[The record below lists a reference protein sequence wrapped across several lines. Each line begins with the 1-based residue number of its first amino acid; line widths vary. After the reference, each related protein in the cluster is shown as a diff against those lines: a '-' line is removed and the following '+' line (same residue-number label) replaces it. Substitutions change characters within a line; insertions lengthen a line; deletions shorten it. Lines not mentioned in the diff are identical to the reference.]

1 MPSNDLTNAASTP
14 TFTLFSV
21 ATRTRL
27 IVSLLFAATL
37 GIAGC
42 ERSPETVARNG
53 GGGGGGVNTK
63 ATDYNKTLDGFSFP
77 DVVTTSPD
85 TSGVTDSGSAQDAG
99 GPGQDSG
106 EKPEDSGVITTDD
119 TTAGDDTGG
128 QNDAGAVDT
137 NKVDAGSSDT
147 GSSDTYQPPVWPAGS
162 LKVQSAFSPD
172 GKGVKVRF
180 NKPPDATGATCTDK
194 IACKQVF
201 LIQASNNDTVPVLN
215 AKPAADPR
223 FASLTLDPGV
233 KINPQLTYVA
243 LVKNLKAFDGENL
256 DSVQRKAVIKRTV
269 YLHLMFH
276 QHQPT
281 YEDPI
286 QGTLTSPWVRKHAT
300 KDYYDMASV
309 LLPYPKVHLTMN
321 LTAVLIKQ
329 LKEYYLDRLGPYVD
343 TKKNTVDTAAFLAKH
358 KGHTDPWIDLLL
370 EPTPTPQTV
379 TAKQLG
385 LLYAD
390 PWSCVSTSPVLM
402 KRFPDYEKLREKNP
416 ATLTQQDF
424 MGLKIWF
431 ELAWFDPD
439 FLNGAV
445 TLATGDV
452 IDLTDILKNNGDGTY
467 SLKVPLSDQL
477 ANRIV
482 AEEYKIMAAVLPI
495 HKQMAYEPDKGAKG
509 QPTGQLELTTTPFYH
524 PILPLIHDTNLMG
537 PGQPFDP
544 KPAEQFAYPAD
555 ANAQVAK
562 AVAYFEEVFGFKPR
576 GMWPGEGSV
585 AEAVVKHFVNNG
597 LLWVATDQQVMEKSG
612 QYTGGSPTAPY
623 AVDNNTT
630 KGLGG
635 GSMGVYF
642 RNTSQSND
650 IGFKYQGMTG
660 DQSSDDLIKNVT
672 AQAPTF
678 GAPDRVITLILDG
691 ENAWETFSKEHDGK
705 GFFHKLYS
713 KLGALQD
720 SGEIISVTGSEYI
733 LGNPTRNVPA
743 HPVNE
748 MAELEPLFPGSW
760 IGGNFNIWIGESEEN
775 AGWAYLLTA
784 RKDLEKSGLK
794 APDPYKKKPTKVGS
808 LEWEIWL
815 AWEEM
820 YGAEGSDWFWWY
832 GADMTSPSNDD
843 SPFDTGFRTHL
854 AGMYQHMNLAL
865 KLLGKAEFTMPDFK
879 PIIQAAEQLPQGPL
893 EPAPTLD
900 GKFTPNESEWSA
912 KGGFFFDSDTNDAQ
926 ANPDDWIAATYYGTN
941 KTGFYVAVQ
950 HNFDLSLTS
959 GELLIYLSHK
969 HIIDEA
975 TGQSSQD
982 PAVPTMRYGGDVG
995 MSGAGAARE
1004 LRIKVGGGKAAL
1016 ELRKSDGKTPWAQ
1029 LATSPFGGAI
1039 AGPLKG
1045 GKLIEVKV
1053 PWQDLGL
1060 ADGDPLEVR
1069 LVWYNGTKAADTAP
1083 TLAAKQLIDD
1093 PTNAVFVT
1101 LACDVSEKSG
1111 IKVDTFGWIA
1121 TQPAPKGKGIVY
1133 VAGAHPKLGMKTKWV
1148 PNKIALRDDG
1158 KGGDKVANDEIW
1170 SRVFAFPRGTK
1181 LRYKYTI
1188 GLPKD
1193 EGQWGGTE
1201 EFPLTERGLDITK
1214 DPKTTKMLVSD
1225 VFADRPQPSGTAGG
1239 KTVVVTD

>member
-1 MPSNDLTNAASTP
+1 MRDLPVHLLPLCKMFTNSSILSGSTLII
-14 TFTLFSV
+14 FALTL
-21 ATRTRL
+21 A
-27 IVSLLFAATL
+27 LLQP
-37 GIAGC
+37 GC
-42 ERSPETVARNG
+42 ARSPDEVSRSGTG
-53 GGGGGGVNTK
+53 GGGGANQK
-63 ATDYNKTLDGFSFP
+63 ATDYNKTLDGFAFP
-77 DVVTTSPD
+77 DVVTTTPD
-85 TSGVTDSGSAQDAG
+85 GGAVVDSGVFDGAAISDTGLVGADTNPA
-99 GPGQDSG
+99 PQDSG
-106 EKPEDSGVITTDD
+106 TTGADSGDV
-119 TTAGDDTGG
+119 G
-128 QNDAGAVDT
+128 T
-137 NKVDAGSSDT
+137 NQDVSGSK
-147 GSSDTYQPPVWPAGS
+147 DTYQPPVWPKGS

-180 NKPPDATGATCTDK
+180 NKPPEAANATCSDK

-201 LIQASNNDTVPVLN
+201 LIQASNNDTVPVLS
-215 AKPAADPR
+215 AKPASDTR
-223 FASLTLDPGV
+223 FVSLTLDPSV
-233 KINPQLTYVA
+233 TINPQLTYIA

-269 YLHLMFH
+269 YLHLVFH

-309 LLPYPKVHLTMN
+309 LLPYPDVHLTMN
-321 LTAVLIKQ
+321 ITSVLIKQ
-329 LKEYYLDRLGPYVD
+329 LKEYYLDKMGPYVD

-370 EPTPTPQTV
+370 EPTPTPKTV
-379 TAKQLG
+379 TKKQLG

-416 ATLTQQDF
+416 ATLTQDDF
-424 MGLKIWF
+424 RGLKIWF
-431 ELAWFDPD
+431 EIAWFDPD
-439 FLNGAV
+439 FLNGPV
-445 TLATGDV
+445 KLATGDV
-452 IDLTDILKNNGDGTY
+452 IDMTDIIKNNGNGTY
-467 SLKVPLSDQL
+467 SLKVPLSDAL

-482 AEEYKIMAAVLPI
+482 AEEYKIMAATLPI
-495 HKQMAYEPDKGAKG
+495 HKQMAYEPDKGEKG
-509 QPTGQLELTTTPFYH
+509 QPTGQIELTTTPFYH

-544 KPAEQFAYPAD
+544 KPAQQFAYPAD

-562 AVAYFEEVFGFKPR
+562 AVAYFEEIFGFKPR

-597 LLWVATDQQVMEKSG
+597 MLWVATDQQVMEKSG
-612 QYTGGSPTAPY
+612 KYPGGAPTGPY
-623 AVDNNTT
+623 AVDGDTSN
-630 KGLGG
+630 GLGG
-635 GSMGVYF
+635 GVMGVYF
-642 RNTSQSND
+642 RNTQQSND
-650 IGFKYQGMTG
+650 IGFKYQGLTG
-660 DQSSDDLIKNVT
+660 DESSDDLIKNVT

-705 GFFHKLYS
+705 GFFHKLYAKLS
-713 KLGALQD
+713 KLQE

-733 LGNPTRNVPA
+733 LGNPKRNVPA
-743 HPVNE
+743 HAVNA
-748 MAELEPLFPGSW
+748 MPELEPLFPGSW

-784 RKDLEKSGLK
+784 RKDLAKSGLK
-794 APDPYKKKPTKVGS
+794 APDPYKKKPAQAGS
-808 LEWEIWL
+808 LAWEIWQ

-854 AGMYQHMNLAL
+854 AGMYKHMNLAL
-865 KLLGKAEFTMPDFK
+865 KLQGKAEIPMPDFK

-893 EPAPTLD
+893 EPPPTFD
-900 GKFTPNESEWSA
+900 GKFTPNESEWGA

-926 ANPDDWIAATYYGTN
+926 ANPDDWLAAIFYGTN

-959 GELLIYLSHK
+959 GELLVYLSHK
-969 HIIDEA
+969 HIIDQK
-975 TGQSSQD
+975 TGQTSKD
-982 PAVPTMRYGGDVG
+982 PAIKTMRHGGDVG
-995 MSGAGAARE
+995 MTDGAARE
-1004 LRIKVGGGKAAL
+1004 IRVKIAGGKANV
-1016 ELRKSDGKTPWAQ
+1016 ELRKSDGSTTWAQ
-1029 LATSPFGGAI
+1029 LKTSPFGGKI

-1045 GKLIEVKV
+1045 GKLIELMI
-1053 PWQDLGL
+1053 PWKDLGL
-1060 ADGDPLEVR
+1060 VDGDPLELR
-1069 LVWYNGTKAADTAP
+1069 AVWYNGSKAADTAP
-1083 TLAAKQLIDD
+1083 TLKAKQLIDD

-1101 LACDVSEKSG
+1101 LECDVSESTG

-1148 PNKIALRDDG
+1148 PNKVALRDDG
-1158 KGGDKVANDEIW
+1158 KEGDKTANDKIW
-1170 SRVFAFPRGTK
+1170 SRVFSFPRGTK

-1201 EFPLTERGLDITK
+1201 EFPLTERGVDITK
-1214 DPKTTKMLVSD
+1214 DPKKSKMVIRD

-1239 KTVVVTD
+1239 KTKVTAL